1 MNTCPA
7 PEKPSFDRRTQE
19 QRVRTRLVLRH
30 LRQTRPGPG
39 MQVIFFSFGLLALLG
54 GLWVTQRLHWP
65 LALAMLAL
73 LPVAVLGV
81 AASLAWNRQR

>member
-1 MNTCPA
+1 M
-7 PEKPSFDRRTQE
+7 
-19 QRVRTRLVLRH
+19 LRQ

-39 MQVIFFSFGLLALLG
+39 MQVLLFSLGLCCLLG

-65 LALAMLAL
+65 LVLTTSAL